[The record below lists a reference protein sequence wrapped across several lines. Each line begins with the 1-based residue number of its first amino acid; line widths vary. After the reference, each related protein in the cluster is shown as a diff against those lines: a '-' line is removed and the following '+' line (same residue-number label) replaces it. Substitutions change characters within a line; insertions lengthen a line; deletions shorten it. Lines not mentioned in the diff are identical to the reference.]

1 MEWRQQTS
9 VSCADAFTEA
19 QRWIEEVTGKSFGC
33 NDFRAALENGVLLC
47 DLINQLKPGIIK
59 RVNRLSTPI
68 AGLDNVNVFL
78 KACGKLG
85 LNVSQLFH
93 PGDLQDLSTR
103 ATLRRD
109 ESKRRLKNVLIT
121 IYWLGRKAH
130 IDAFYSG
137 PQLNFKAF
145 EGLLGLAL
153 SKALD
158 EGSNVYTKD
167 GGYRECWDSEREE
180 CLRMRPSYKI
190 ESSMDRVD
198 TLDSRAIHPNSEGCG
213 SDAEAEQV
221 FKMETAQTTTQ
232 QSKGHIPQPLL
243 RRKQGLEQNF
253 ASPLSSI
260 EDTPFSPQPH
270 LTVSPSE
277 CAFDEELF
285 LQALCEEESEDD
297 YPEADPVLDDL
308 YLRRV
313 QQSLHQTSTNPS
325 HDRFLPRYWTP
336 EEEVRVRTIYLGS
349 QRRPWYRKMQGLR
362 AYQIQVRPE
371 RQVQVNPGWIWSK
384 SLSDI
389 PMVYPVRKV
398 PEGNIIYD
406 VGQEADMALEWNQEN
421 KRKCSVAA
429 KDSEAQWQDD
439 LTKWKNRR
447 RSTKSDLRR
456 KSQDRDH
463 VINQMTNGSLAN
475 FGKNE
480 AGGPLKRDQQ
490 SPRRHNPA
498 PRPYSTSP
506 PSKAS
511 SSDLRPHTRA
521 LLARS
526 YATEA
531 PYSPTAP
538 LSPHK
543 PGHTQGSSVGAMP
556 ASDGNLLGEEA
567 HFASLAL
574 NGTGVTTPS
583 PDFPFSSH
591 TQVKAQGMP
600 APFQSTSEL
609 ARPEN
614 VFTNQIST
622 LTTTI
627 QPNETTKSTST
638 RDPTATMS
646 SCKELPY
653 CADPKGPTSCPGA
666 VHQAGL
672 DALDDHK
679 PHEENQK
686 TSWEPAVEQG
696 RDQQTS
702 GVYKYLYRAG
712 SWSGSAS
719 LPRGYRRSEGSSRL
733 SSAITARPFGS
744 KQSRVSSLPRLCN
757 VDNNQGL
764 LLKSEKEESLS
775 QPIESSLKRQTASTH
790 LTGQHQPLITHRKGF
805 QAKQHGAEQR
815 EEVKGVTL
823 SSQTNGYHHQ
833 PYSQTQL
840 QPYSNPQ
847 AHHNNSSTFS
857 TNASIDHT
865 KVDHSDMR
873 VSLTLKPNSRPDFGF
888 QTHWDSTGARVK
900 SIQPGS
906 PAELCQLC
914 VDDEIVA
921 VNGVAVAHM
930 NYTQWK
936 DKMTSSLQTGG
947 LTMDIRRYGNKDW
960 STSEGTHHNQPGQS
974 RMTLNLT
981 SAAPV
986 LIGCPDHHA
995 NGGAS
1000 TETAVRKVSS
1010 FNGQTDNLQVPSLSP
1025 SSSSWSWDRE
1035 EDRRRQEKWQEEQE
1049 RLLQEKYQRDQ
1060 ERLEAEWRKAQQDA
1074 MGECRKTENTFEMT
1088 NGGERPA
1095 STPLHVNGLANK
1107 TREEKQ
1113 NPDRYE
1119 LKESEPGSKPQSKA
1133 QGVQNDKTAERAWA
1147 EDSCGFAQLSPAH
1160 RAKSLSTPAL
1170 AGHHKQIRGD
1180 ERKRKGQSLSKIE
1193 KERQQIL
1200 EEMKKRTQLLTDN
1213 SWIRQRSSSF
1223 YKEPIYVGAPL
1234 KRFDSLDNL
1243 DTSLTTAPFN
1253 YPRPHS
1259 AAAGY
1264 CAPSR
1269 NASSRYSTGAIVS
1282 QRNAS
1287 MDPSNHG
1294 RMVSGRRMCCV
1305 CERALGS
1312 GAAMVIE
1319 ALSLCLHLACFQC
1332 VGCHRHLGGTETG
1345 VQVRIRNRK
1354 PYCEPCYFQL
1364 KSFGAPSM

>member
-190 ESSMDRVD
+190 ENSMDRID

-232 QSKGHIPQPLL
+232 QSKGHIPQPFL

-253 ASPLSSI
+253 ASPLS
-260 EDTPFSPQPH
+260 
-270 LTVSPSE
+270 
-277 CAFDEELF
+277 
-285 LQALCEEESEDD
+285 
-297 YPEADPVLDDL
+297 
-308 YLRRV
+308 
-313 QQSLHQTSTNPS
+313 
-325 HDRFLPRYWTP
+325 
-336 EEEVRVRTIYLGS
+336 
-349 QRRPWYRKMQGLR
+349 R

-371 RQVQVNPGWIWSK
+371 RPVQVNPGWIWSK

-398 PEGNIIYD
+398 PGGNIIYD
-406 VGQEADMALEWNQEN
+406 VGQEADMTLEWNQEN

-511 SSDLRPHTRA
+511 SSDLRPRTRA

-543 PGHTQGSSVGAMP
+543 SDHTQGSSVGAMP

-591 TQVKAQGMP
+591 TQVKTQGIP

-653 CADPKGPTSCPGA
+653 CADPKGPTFCPDA
-666 VHQAGL
+666 VHQAGV
-672 DALDDHK
+672 DALDDPK
-679 PHEENQK
+679 SHEENQK
-686 TSWEPAVEQG
+686 TSWEPAVEPG

-702 GVYKYLYRAG
+702 GVYKYLYRTG

-775 QPIESSLKRQTASTH
+775 PPIESSLKRQTASTH
-790 LTGQHQPLITHRKGF
+790 LKGQHQPLITHRKGF

-823 SSQTNGYHHQ
+823 SSQSNGYHHQ

-847 AHHNNSSTFS
+847 AQHNQRSTFS

-960 STSEGTHHNQPGQS
+960 STSEGSHHNQPGQS

-1000 TETAVRKVSS
+1000 TETAVRKVSN
-1010 FNGQTDNLQVPSLSP
+1010 FNGQTDNVVQGKVMHGELADTHRTARSKGGSESAISDLQVPSLSP

-1074 MGECRKTENTFEMT
+1074 LGECRKSEQNTFEMT

-1113 NPDRYE
+1113 SPDRYE
-1119 LKESEPGSKPQSKA
+1119 LKESESGSKPQSNA

-1243 DTSLTTAPFN
+1243 DTLHPAPLTTAPFN

-1269 NASSRYSTGAIVS
+1269 NSSSRYSTGAIVS

-1287 MDPSNHG
+1287 MDPSN
-1294 RMVSGRRMCCV
+1294 
-1305 CERALGS
+1305 LGS
-1312 GAAMVIE
+1312 VWAATDISEELKPESRFESEIGSHTVSPAISNSSP
-1319 ALSLCLHLACFQC
+1319 LVPPPCDQDTVLHI
-1332 VGCHRHLGGTETG
+1332 VE
-1345 VQVRIRNRK
+1345 
-1354 PYCEPCYFQL
+1354 
-1364 KSFGAPSM
+1364 